1 MAMARTPAR
10 RRRARRGSLERP
22 INGRLYRGSLLILL
36 LPLLILAFSITRPG
50 ALPAP
55 LLPPN
60 FDGPATRQLATELSS
75 HYPDR
80 VPGGPGSLS
89 AEQWFRD
96 QLAPYGLP
104 VSSDTWNAHVP
115 GLGRVRLRNLW
126 AVAQGQS
133 SDAIVVMAHRDDT
146 GTGPGAN
153 DDASGTAALVELARG
168 YAQAGTPAGQRVR
181 SAHTIVFLS
190 TDAGSFGGLGAL
202 RFAEHSPFHVVAT
215 INLDA
220 IAGRGPPRIVI
231 AGDSPRS
238 PAASLVETAA
248 KRVLEQT
255 GMQARRAGPVQQL
268 IDLGFPFTLYEQG
281 PFVARGIPAVTLT
294 TAGERPPAAFTDR
307 AAGARHGQAD
317 RARPRDPG
325 AHRLARPGPRT
336 GAGNDEL
343 RLDRR
348 PHRPRLGD
356 RALPRRSADPVPG
369 GRRRPVRALPPAADR
384 PAARSPQPAQPPRVL
399 ALPRPR
405 LRRVPRRS
413 ERGRPACRGRRTR
426 LLPHQATGRV
436 LALIALGLVGLLG
449 WIVARQRLVP
459 RRPVGADEQL
469 AGATAALLGL
479 GIVSLLVLATNPFAL
494 IFFLP
499 AMHAWLWLPQ
509 VQSSKAPTRAVV
521 FLIGLVGPLLIILSL
536 ALRFGLGFDAPWYLL
551 ELVAVGYVHLP
562 AVAIT
567 LCGAACAAQ
576 LAVVTAGRYAP
587 YPPAGQRPERGP
599 LRELV
604 RRVVLAHARPPAQ
617 SAGAPARGRIALR
630 SGGRRP
636 RRRPAALHR
645 RGE

>member
-10 RRRARRGSLERP
+10 RRRPRRGSLERP

-104 VSSDTWNAHVP
+104 VSSDTWRAHVP

-202 RFAEHSPFHVVAT
+202 RFAKHSPFHVVAT

-255 GMQARRAGPVQQL
+255 GTQARRAGPLQQL

-281 PFVARGIPAVTLT
+281 PFVARGVPAVTLT

-307 AAGARHGQAD
+307 ATTLDTARLTGLG
-317 RARPRDPG
+317 RATQELIGSLDQG
-325 AHRLARPGPRT
+325 LELAQGT
-336 GAGNDEL
+336 TSFVWI
-343 RLDRR
+343 
-348 PHRPRLGD
+348 GD
-356 RALPRRSADPVPG
+356 RIVRGWAIELFLVALLIPYLVAVVDLFAHC
-369 GRRRPVRALPPAADR
+369 RRRRIGLL
-384 PAARSPQPAQPPRVL
+384 PAARSLRSRL
-399 ALPRPR
+399 AFWLFLGLAFLAFRSFGAWPSGVPRP
-405 LRRVPRRS
+405 PN
-413 ERGRPACRGRRTR
+413 PAVASSGDW
-426 LLPHQATGRV
+426 PV
-436 LALIALGLVGLLG
+436 LGLVALALVGLLG
-449 WIVARQRLVP
+449 WLVARQRLVP
-459 RRPVGADEQL
+459 RRSIGADEQL
-469 AGATAALLGL
+469 AGATVALLGL

-562 AVAIT
+562 AVVIT

-604 RRVVLAHARPPAQ
+604 RRVVLAQRARRRRAQ
-617 SAGAPARGRIALR
+617 A
-630 SGGRRP
+630 
-636 RRRPAALHR
+636 RRPAV
-645 RGE
+645 E

>member
-10 RRRARRGSLERP
+10 RRRPRRGSLERP

-60 FDGPATRQLATELSS
+60 FDGQATKQLATELSS

-80 VPGGPGSLS
+80 IPGGPGSLS

-104 VSSDTWNAHVP
+104 VSSDTWRAHVP

-202 RFAEHSPFHVVAT
+202 RFADHSPFHVVAT

-231 AGDSPRS
+231 TGDTPRS

-255 GMQARRAGPVQQL
+255 GTQARRTGAVQQL

-307 AAGARHGQAD
+307 ATALDTARLTGLG
-317 RARPRDPG
+317 RATQELIGSLDQG
-325 AHRLARPGPRT
+325 LELAQGT
-336 GAGNDEL
+336 TSFVWI
-343 RLDRR
+343 
-348 PHRPRLGD
+348 GD
-356 RALPRRSADPVPG
+356 RIVRGWAIELFLVALLIPYLVAVVDLFAHC
-369 GRRRPVRALPPAADR
+369 RRRRIGLL
-384 PAARSPQPAQPPRVL
+384 PAARSLRSRLAFWLFLGLAFLAFRSFGAWPSGVPRPPNPAVASSGDWPVL
-399 ALPRPR
+399 AL
-405 LRRVPRRS
+405 V
-413 ERGRPACRGRRTR
+413 A
-426 LLPHQATGRV
+426 
-436 LALIALGLVGLLG
+436 LALVGFLG
-449 WIVARQRLVP
+449 WLVARQRLVP
-459 RRPVGADEQL
+459 RRVIGTDEQL
-469 AGATAALLGL
+469 AGATVALLGL

-509 VQSSKAPTRAVV
+509 VQSSKAPTRAIV

-551 ELVAVGYVHLP
+551 ELVAVGYVHVP
-562 AVAIT
+562 AVVIT

-604 RRVVLAHARPPAQ
+604 RRIVLAQRA
-617 SAGAPARGRIALR
+617 
-630 SGGRRP
+630 
-636 RRRPAALHR
+636 RRRRAQARQPAV
-645 RGE
+645 E

>member
-10 RRRARRGSLERP
+10 RRRPRRGSLERP

-104 VSSDTWNAHVP
+104 VSSDTWRANVP

-220 IAGRGPPRIVI
+220 IAGRGPPRIVVT
-231 AGDSPRS
+231 GDSPRS
-238 PAASLVETAA
+238 PAAALVETAA

-255 GMQARRAGPVQQL
+255 GTQARRAGPVQQL

-281 PFVARGIPAVTLT
+281 PFVARGVPAVTLT

-307 AAGARHGQAD
+307 AAALDTARLTGLG
-317 RARPRDPG
+317 RATQELIGSLDQG
-325 AHRLARPGPRT
+325 LELAQGT
-336 GAGNDEL
+336 TSFVW
-343 RLDRR
+343 
-348 PHRPRLGD
+348 LGD
-356 RALPRRSADPVPG
+356 RIVRGWAIELFLVALLIPYLVAVVDLFAHC
-369 GRRRPVRALPPAADR
+369 RRRRIALL
-384 PAARSPQPAQPPRVL
+384 PAARSLRSRLAFWLFLGLAFLVFRSLGAWPSGVPRPPNPAVASSGDWPVL
-399 ALPRPR
+399 AL
-405 LRRVPRRS
+405 V
-413 ERGRPACRGRRTR
+413 A
-426 LLPHQATGRV
+426 
-436 LALIALGLVGLLG
+436 LALVGFFG
-449 WIVARQRLVP
+449 WLVARQRLVP
-459 RRPVGADEQL
+459 RRPIGTDEQL
-469 AGATAALLGL
+469 AGATVALLGL

-509 VQSSKAPTRAVV
+509 VQSSKAPTRAVL

-562 AVAIT
+562 AVVIT

-604 RRVVLAHARPPAQ
+604 RRLVLAQRARRRRAQ
-617 SAGAPARGRIALR
+617 A
-630 SGGRRP
+630 
-636 RRRPAALHR
+636 RRPAV
-645 RGE
+645 E